1 MQSAVRFNMSND
13 KALQLTGTLPEWKYM
28 DVFCTYGVQLNSQV
42 NPFKGLW
49 FAVDYWLDLLNE
61 CERLLALELKVMSPK
76 HILHMVDVF
85 WTSLKHILRIMEM
98 LEESLAPDL
107 EQMLVKSDE
116 IMARGWWHHL
126 LYAHDFQV
134 SAVEFW
140 QQHLR
145 EDDSDSD
152 DESESENEAE
162 DEAENEAEDE
172 DAAGEEAEN
181 QYNDNYLS
189 GQSTPTPSEVDVED
203 DGMSIEEHDDMS
215 IEEDGIDIGG
225 DQYIP
230 DSKTYLDWIIVYV
243 YIKNE
248 GDMKD
253 LLKKMNDQ
261 LGKTMQKLI
270 DKCLFDVK

>member
-1 MQSAVRFNMSND
+1 MKFAVGFNMSNFQ
-13 KALQLTGTLPEWKYM
+13 AGQLTGNLSEWKYN
-28 DVFCTYGVQLNSQV
+28 DVFGTYGVQLNSQV

-61 CERLLALELKVMSPK
+61 CAHLLALELKVASPT
-76 HILHMVDVF
+76 HMLHMVDVF
-85 WTSLKHILRIMEM
+85 WTSLKHILHIMEI

-107 EQMLVKSDE
+107 AQMLVKSDE
-116 IMARGWWHHL
+116 IMARGWWGHL
-126 LYAHDFQV
+126 QNNPEIQM
-134 SAVEFW
+134 SASKFCE
-140 QQHLR
+140 QHS
-145 EDDSDSD
+145 DDSGSD
-152 DESESENEAE
+152 DESDSEAESENESE
-162 DEAENEAEDE
+162 DEAEAEDQFYA
-172 DAAGEEAEN
+172 DC
-181 QYNDNYLS
+181 LS
-189 GQSTPTPSEVDVED
+189 GQNTPIGSDDNMSIGSD
-203 DGMSIEEHDDMS
+203 DGMSMQDDVMA
-215 IEEDGIDIGG
+215 IGG

-230 DSKTYLDWIIVYV
+230 DSKTLLDWIIVYV